1 MSSRFAVVVVCVLV
15 FAAFGCKK
23 KGGDSA
29 SGESAPPSAAQEPTQ
44 KTEDLPPPSTSTA
57 TSAPTPAPT
66 PAPTATNTPPAEPAA
81 PLEVE
86 STDIMSR
93 EPVTQA
99 AQVRHILIGWADIAG
114 PRSDRR
120 AYDRTK
126 EEADKLALDLLRRV
140 RNGEN
145 MQAMMAEYSEDPGSA
160 ATGEPYPVRPE
171 SDFVAE
177 FEALGLRLNVGEAG
191 ICKTQFGYH
200 IMKRIQ

>member
-1 MSSRFAVVVVCVLV
+1 MSSRFAVVVVCMLV

-23 KGGDSA
+23 KD
-29 SGESAPPSAAQEPTQ
+29 GESVSTGVEPASTAQEPAQ
-44 KTEDLPPPSTSTA
+44 KAGDLPPPSTSTA
-57 TSAPTPAPT
+57 TSAPAPAP
-66 PAPTATNTPPAEPAA
+66 AAANTPPAAPAE

-126 EEADKLALDLLRRV
+126 EEADRLALDLLRRV

-145 MQAMMAEYSEDPGSA
+145 MEAMMSEYSEDPGSA

-191 ICKTQFGYH
+191 ICRTQFGYH
-200 IMKRIQ
+200 IMKRVQ

>member
-23 KGGDSA
+23 KD
-29 SGESAPPSAAQEPTQ
+29 GESVSGGTESTSAAQEPAQ
-44 KTEDLPPPSTSTA
+44 KAENLPPPSTSTA

-66 PAPTATNTPPAEPAA
+66 PAPTATTTPPAEPAE
-81 PLEVE
+81 PLQVE

-120 AYDRTK
+120 AYDRTR
-126 EEADKLALDLLRRV
+126 EEADRLALDLLRRV

-145 MQAMMAEYSEDPGSA
+145 MEAMMSEYSEDPGSA
-160 ATGEPYPVRPE
+160 QTGEPYPVRPQ
-171 SDFVAE
+171 SDFVPE
-177 FEALGLRLNVGEAG
+177 FEALALRLNVGEAG